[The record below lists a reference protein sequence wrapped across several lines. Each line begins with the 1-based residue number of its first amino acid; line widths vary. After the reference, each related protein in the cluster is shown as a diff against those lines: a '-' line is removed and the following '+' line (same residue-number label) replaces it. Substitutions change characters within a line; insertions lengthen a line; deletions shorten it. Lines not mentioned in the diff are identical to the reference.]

1 MNGNPCEFVLAAHRW
16 IVPLRRCSGCEEL
29 RLSFSFS
36 LSLSAPTTISCVW
49 ARGSRTACVTEVM
62 SSGVTV
68 LILST
73 PLRKKQ
79 LRLAM
84 AGGGAQRTTCW
95 NCWKNFSLE
104 YNLHLDT
111 IQTTQ
116 QVLSQGEFICTAQYH
131 RFASWSFP
139 ICSPH
144 STRCSQTPDDE
155 LYQRRKW
162 EERHQR
168 SDLSSLTGRCAV
180 ELVRKEQSHKIYVL
194 HFEGEIYS
202 FKSIRMIRFS
212 RPTSNFRALPSKII
226 SPAICVDY

>member
-29 RLSFSFS
+29 LLSFS
-36 LSLSAPTTISCVW
+36 LSLCSNNYFLRVSARLSNCVCDW
-49 ARGSRTACVTEVM
+49 GDVIRRHSPYPFH
-62 SSGVTV
+62 
-68 LILST
+68 

-104 YNLHLDT
+104 YNVHLDT

-116 QVLSQGEFICTAQYH
+116 QVLSLGEFICTAQYH

-180 ELVRKEQSHKIYVL
+180 ELVRKEQSHTIYVL

-202 FKSIRMIRFS
+202 FKSIRMIPFS

>member
-1 MNGNPCEFVLAAHRW
+1 MNGNPREFALAAHRW
-16 IVPLRRCSGCEEL
+16 IVPLRRCSGCEEVL
-29 RLSFSFS
+29 LSFSFS
-36 LSLSAPTTISCVW
+36 LSLSLLQQLFPACERAAVELCVW
-49 ARGSRTACVTEVM
+49 LRWCHQASQ
-62 SSGVTV
+62 S
-68 LILST
+68 LSPP
-73 PLRKKQ
+73 PLPEKKQ

-116 QVLSQGEFICTAQYH
+116 RVLSQGEFICTAQYH

-180 ELVRKEQSHKIYVL
+180 ELVRKEQSHTIYVL

-202 FKSIRMIRFS
+202 FKSIRMIPFS
-212 RPTSNFRALPSKII
+212 RPTSNFRALPIK
-226 SPAICVDY
+226 